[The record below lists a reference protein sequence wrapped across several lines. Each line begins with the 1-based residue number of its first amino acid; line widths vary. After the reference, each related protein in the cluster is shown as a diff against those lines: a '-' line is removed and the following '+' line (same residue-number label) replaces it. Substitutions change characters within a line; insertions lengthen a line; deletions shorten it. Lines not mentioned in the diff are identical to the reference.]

1 MLLTTRVTKAAFTA
15 VGGVE
20 IFHQIKFSL
29 YYRNKNHLGDGLH
42 AHEITRL
49 AAEDFPLALATAK
62 ILPWPWGESSYR
74 SALADIGSAKGNP
87 WVQDINHRVTL

>member
-1 MLLTTRVTKAAFTA
+1 MK
-15 VGGVE
+15 
-20 IFHQIKFSL
+20 SL
-29 YYRNKNHLGDGLH
+29 
-42 AHEITRL
+42 RL

>member
-29 YYRNKNHLGDGLH
+29 YYRNKNHLGD
-42 AHEITRL
+42 A
-49 AAEDFPLALATAK
+49 FAK
-62 ILPWPWGESSYR
+62 VEW
-74 SALADIGSAKGNP
+74 
-87 WVQDINHRVTL
+87 

>member
-29 YYRNKNHLGDGLH
+29 YYRNKIIW
-42 AHEITRL
+42 AM
-49 AAEDFPLALATAK
+49 
-62 ILPWPWGESSYR
+62 R
-74 SALADIGSAKGNP
+74 SP
-87 WVQDINHRVTL
+87 VEW

>member
-29 YYRNKNHLGDGLH
+29 YYRNKNHLGDAFARLNGEAVLTTLH
-42 AHEITRL
+42 TEI
-49 AAEDFPLALATAK
+49 
-62 ILPWPWGESSYR
+62 INWP
-74 SALADIGSAKGNP
+74 
-87 WVQDINHRVTL
+87 

>member
-29 YYRNKNHLGDGLH
+29 YYRNKNHLGD
-42 AHEITRL
+42 AFARL
-49 AAEDFPLALATAK
+49 NGEAVLTTVPNGNHQLAL
-62 ILPWPWGESSYR
+62 IVRIDQSY
-74 SALADIGSAKGNP
+74 
-87 WVQDINHRVTL
+87 QVTKHDTVLMSQSGARQHHCRQ